1 MNKKPHIGGA
11 GDRVYWVETL
21 QGSNKLIKS
30 KALKN
35 AGDAFFEKKAIE
47 QAEVETDELGNSLT
61 DPEKEQYIA
70 NNNNGF
76 IQPIIEILREMEREH
91 PNSMLRAISTTG
103 ARRPD
108 QGYYNMM
115 KKTLDR
121 AMPGYSDLH
130 LKTPQELGE
139 ILLLQFARSSK
150 DIAFGQIIM
159 YIPDRDL
166 FSGLSNKKLYDPDN
180 NIFLNN
186 TENLR
191 IELVNDDNIPIR
203 LQDISGVSVANLLV
217 PKLSWSFSSAD
228 PPDPQDEYWSLTG
241 EVMGALLIGIPAG
254 GSAFKLKGWHSIEL
268 TTTLFADPDTLYSED
283 VNGVREPF
291 VKSAK
296 KTIQLDQYFASVA
309 SSITGVIVTDRIH
322 DNNLKYN
329 YANVL
334 LEQKLGKETQ
344 TPLNYFNRVSID
356 KNKNR
361 DLYGPY
367 RINNQVQRIKRNTS
381 LNKQNFNKENVD
393 YYGPDLERKMHSILP
408 RGEGSLD
415 DQRQTAGNTT
425 APFQAWAKE
434 NSAYEEGEDAVP
446 ITHTVHNP
454 NVEEVSISL
463 QIGSLFDTVEKDF
476 ATGQDSNIF
485 KAGDKI
491 PAILNI
497 RVEIGMIDEEGVQE
511 VYSSRDYRIT
521 ALIQTNTLLDI
532 GNPDQLNNKDAYD
545 HIKVHF
551 DFYQNQNATADI
563 SHNQAERTP
572 DINVPFKLPPVRTFF
587 KNNEGETLQKR
598 FVRVTKLSTETFSV
612 LIDKQVKLAKVTE
625 IIPTYFSY
633 PYSAIFG
640 MKVDTKSFNKL
651 PQRTFDARLKKIQI
665 PSNYYPMRIDDFGKD
680 KRYYIR
686 KNELDDLTEDQKKV
700 YSGDWDGSFKIG
712 WTDNPAWILYDLLTS
727 SRYGLGQQVSET
739 EINKWELYKIGRFC
753 DAVDDNGVFVGVPD
767 GRGGLEP
774 RYSCNILFNSK
785 EKIFD
790 AIQLISDLF
799 RGKTFFRNS
808 EVSFLS
814 QTIKSP
820 IATFSNVNVKD
831 GIFNYSNFRRDQQF
845 NTVEVAYKDR
855 FENFAPK
862 IETVEDHT
870 DISSRG
876 VFKTTIEAVGVTS
889 RAMARRIG
897 QHLIF
902 KTVNENQ
909 RIAFTAGLESLL
921 CHPGDLI
928 IVDDDLKSNTSN
940 FGKIMSVDADNQYIR
955 LSGPFDSSSM
965 TGILTVYNP
974 TGMPSI
980 DDLNAIANKKRRRH
994 SNFTITGDDN
1004 ILFNSF
1010 TGDYAFSGYESG
1022 YDLTEEELADES
1034 EQRFEEYALYTGTGD
1049 NILYFNTE
1057 HTGWVFSTELTHQ
1070 DNDNYDIWIS
1080 DTGFDGGMLDS
1091 INFNSGVYAFRDDG
1105 DRRDRSIFRDLSGS
1119 FSGLEKYVSMRDGGG
1134 ILESEITNGT
1144 PSQIVT
1150 LNVTGENSV
1159 GDVIG
1164 ERGSFISGVDKPELL
1179 NFIKVGSPYR
1189 YQIQESSDTI
1199 YQIDSIR
1206 EENINE
1212 YEIAGIKFD
1221 TGKYDLIEKNI
1232 SIEKKEN
1239 TFAYSVAAQVGDK
1252 LYTTLDAPTSLNIS
1266 TGEDVVNKSFYV
1278 SGLWPQVTNNKGYR
1292 AKLHFPNGRVME
1304 SIISEDVTGV
1314 KFTGINSVGNF
1325 LIAVKT
1331 IGDRFTS
1338 DDQIFF
1344 DSDYIIEQQFFLYE
1358 DIVGL
1363 DRPML
1368 NHINFR

>member
-1 MNKKPHIGGA
+1 
-11 GDRVYWVETL
+11 
-21 QGSNKLIKS
+21 
-30 KALKN
+30 
-35 AGDAFFEKKAIE
+35 
-47 QAEVETDELGNSLT
+47 
-61 DPEKEQYIA
+61 
-70 NNNNGF
+70 
-76 IQPIIEILREMEREH
+76 
-91 PNSMLRAISTTG
+91 
-103 ARRPD
+103 
-108 QGYYNMM
+108 
-115 KKTLDR
+115 
-121 AMPGYSDLH
+121 
-130 LKTPQELGE
+130 
-139 ILLLQFARSSK
+139 
-150 DIAFGQIIM
+150 
-159 YIPDRDL
+159 
-166 FSGLSNKKLYDPDN
+166 
-180 NIFLNN
+180 
-186 TENLR
+186 
-191 IELVNDDNIPIR
+191 

-217 PKLSWSFSSAD
+217 PQLGGGIPSAGYESSGGETGS
-228 PPDPQDEYWSLTG
+228 PGRWSLTG
-241 EVMGALLIGIPAG
+241 EVFGALFIGIPAE
-254 GSAFKLKGWHSIEL
+254 SAAFKLKGWHSIEL
-268 TTTLFADPDTLYSED
+268 TNYLRVENPGGNDISIYDED
-283 VNGVREPF
+283 INGVKKTF

-296 KTIQLDQYFASVA
+296 KTIQFDQHFANVA
-309 SSITGVIVTDRIH
+309 SSISGVIVTDKIH

-334 LEQKLGKETQ
+334 LEQKLGEETQ

-361 DLYGPY
+361 DLFGPY
-367 RINNQVQRIKRNTS
+367 RINKQVQRIKRNTA
-381 LNKQNFNKENVD
+381 LNKQNFDKANVD
-393 YYGPDLERKMHSILP
+393 YYGPDLGRKLHSILP

-415 DQRQTAGNTT
+415 DQRLTGGNTT

-446 ITHTVHNP
+446 ITHTIHNP

-476 ATGQDSNIF
+476 ATNTENNHEYNKNIL

-491 PAILNI
+491 PAILNV
-497 RVEIGMIDEEGVQE
+497 RVEIGLIDQEGVQE

-521 ALIQTNTLLDI
+521 ALIQTATILDI
-532 GNPDQLNNKDAYD
+532 GNPDQLNDKDAYD

-551 DFYQNQNATADI
+551 DYFQSLTLDEQRSGVSENQ
-563 SHNQAERTP
+563 SEKTP
-572 DINVPFKLPPVRTFF
+572 DVNVPFKLPPVRTFF
-587 KNNEGETLQKR
+587 KNNEGASLQKR

-612 LIDKQVKLAKVTE
+612 LIDKQVRLAKVTE

-633 PYSAIFG
+633 PYSAIYG

-665 PSNYYPMRIDDFGKD
+665 PSNYYPMRVDDSGKD

-686 KNELDDLTEDQKKV
+686 KNEFDLLSENQKEV

-727 SRYGLGQQVSET
+727 PRYGLGQQVSEA

-820 IATFSNVNVKD
+820 IATFSNTNVKD
-831 GIFNYSNFRRDQQF
+831 GVFNYSNFRRDQQF

-940 FGKIMSVDADNQYIR
+940 FGKVMSVDVNNQYIR

-980 DDLNAIANKKRRRH
+980 DNLNTIANKKRRRH
-994 SNFTITGDDN
+994 SNFTITGDNN
-1004 ILFNSF
+1004 ILFNNF
-1010 TGDYAFSGYESG
+1010 TGDYAFSGYEIG
-1022 YDLTEEELADES
+1022 YTLTEEELANES

-1049 NILYFNTE
+1049 NILYFNTG
-1057 HTGWVFSTELTHQ
+1057 HTGWVFATELTHQ

-1091 INFNSGVYAFRDDG
+1091 INFNSGVYAFRNDG
-1105 DRRDRSIFRDLSGS
+1105 DRRDRSVFRDLSGS
-1119 FSGLEKYVSMRDGGG
+1119 FSGLEGYVSMRDGGG

-1159 GDVIG
+1159 GNVIG

-1266 TGEDVVNKSFYV
+1266 TGEDVANESFYI
-1278 SGLWPQVTNNKGYR
+1278 SGLWPQVTNNNGYH
-1292 AKLHFPNGRVME
+1292 AKLHFPNGRVTE
-1304 SIISEDVTGV
+1304 VITEEDVTGV
-1314 KFTGINSVGNF
+1314 KFTGIHSVGNF

-1331 IGDRFTS
+1331 IGDQFGS

-1344 DSDYIIEQQFFLYE
+1344 DSDYTIERQFFLYE
-1358 DIVGL
+1358 DIVPL
-1363 DRPML
+1363 DRPIL
-1368 NHINFR
+1368 THINFR